1 MGWLPSIPP
10 VPDVLIGSA
19 RFLPLIFV
27 RAAPNPDSAARKQRE
42 LENSTSPVS

>member
-1 MGWLPSIPP
+1 MASIPP

-19 RFLPLIFV
+19 RFLPLFV
-27 RAAPNPDSAARKQRE
+27 RAAPNPYSAAREQRE